1 MSQTAYLGRLE
12 AEKGRVS
19 NSPGPFPSASSVD
32 LREDLTPGARLPLS
46 RVLGNRASGD
56 ADSRK
61 FRRHEKGRGFFVPR
75 PSFSKPTL

>member
-1 MSQTAYLGRLE
+1 MSQIAYLGRSE

-46 RVLGNRASGD
+46 PILGNRASGITH
-56 ADSRK
+56 SRK
-61 FRRHEKGRGFFVPR
+61 PGFQC
-75 PSFSKPTL
+75 

>member
-1 MSQTAYLGRLE
+1 MSQIAYLGRSE

-46 RVLGNRASGD
+46 GVLGNSG
-56 ADSRK
+56 S
-61 FRRHEKGRGFFVPR
+61 
-75 PSFSKPTL
+75 